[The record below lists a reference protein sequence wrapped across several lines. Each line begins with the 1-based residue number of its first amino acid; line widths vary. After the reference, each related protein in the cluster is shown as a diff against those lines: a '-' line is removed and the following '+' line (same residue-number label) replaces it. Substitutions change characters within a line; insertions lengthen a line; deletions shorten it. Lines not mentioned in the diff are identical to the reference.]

1 MPHTSYIHLQQ
12 AAAEVASN
20 NSPTQTCLASF
31 PWQDA
36 SLNWGHRGLK
46 YVPVRSKKSMKQ

>member
-1 MPHTSYIHLQQ
+1 MSHTSYIHLQQ

-46 YVPVRSKKSMKQ
+46 YVPVRSKKSMK